1 MQQWNGLLR
10 KEWLSMKS
18 LLLVSALFA
27 VATMLF
33 LPMIITGIWG
43 NGAQVFETALVI
55 CFMWACACALAP
67 VIALFTMLERDMKRP
82 DVWLHSNSSIFKLI
96 GSKVVFA
103 LLIGAGGLLISTIVL
118 ALHYAL
124 STPSILTFNALLFY
138 GSIFVVALFIAS
150 ISMLCTGFFFW
161 VLYRLMAPSIKG
173 FSMPITIILFFV
185 SLLVAGK
192 IGSSDLYNKVVKVG
206 PIDLLGLKNPKL
218 DVGNGYFEVT
228 GTTFYTGQ
236 IVFDTFFIVVA
247 FVVATVLFEKKVRL

>member
-10 KEWLSMKS
+10 KEWLMMKS
-18 LLLVSALFA
+18 LLLVGALVA
-27 VATMLF
+27 VAAMLF
-33 LPMIITGIWG
+33 LPIIVTRFWG
-43 NGAQVFETALVI
+43 EGVQVFETALVI
-55 CFMWACACALAP
+55 CFLCAGVSVSAP
-67 VIALFTMLERDMKRP
+67 VIALLTMLERDMKRP
-82 DVWLHSNSSIFKLI
+82 DVWFHSNASIFKLV

-103 LLIGAGGLLISTIVL
+103 LLIGASGLLIPTIVL

-138 GSIFVVALFIAS
+138 GSIFVVVLFIAS
-150 ISMLCTGFFFW
+150 ISILCTGFFFW

-173 FSMPITIILFFV
+173 FSKPITIILFFV
-185 SLLVAGK
+185 SLLGVER
-192 IGSSDLYNKVVKVG
+192 IRSSDLYNKLIKVG